1 MNGTPVRPINNQL
14 NQSCDA
20 DISVDGQTPKNKK
33 RRKKKPSQNEGKRR
47 RRPFHKNGA
56 FTIDDGKWV
65 QILGS
70 DFWDEFQGF
79 KLCLILAKN
88 CPNWRYFGLTYDLTV
103 IGNPSNS
110 RLIA

>member
-56 FTIDDGKWV
+56 FNIDDGK
-65 QILGS
+65 L
-70 DFWDEFQGF
+70 DFWANFGE
-79 KLCLILAKN
+79 KLPNLAKKLAIFWVN
-88 CPNWRYFGLTYDLTV
+88 LSYMTV
-103 IGNPSNS
+103 IGNPFN
-110 RLIA
+110 RKQRRKIA